1 MIFVDTDVLWL
12 AFAFHE
18 DGRQAI
24 NNTFLKQVQTAQR
37 ATTIY
42 NVLELL
48 GKLSF
53 NLAPGRLDEW
63 QSWLVDAYQLLVIWP
78 VNPDLSIAASTFREE
93 IFERP
98 YNKMRSFRMPFM
110 DSLILNLAERTP
122 NATHLVT
129 WNARHFQGKST
140 LQILTPEDYLRARNV
155 LN

>member
-12 AFAFHE
+12 EFAFHP
-18 DGRQAI
+18 DRRQAT
-24 NNTFLKQVQTAQR
+24 NTTFLRQVQSAQP

-53 NLAPGRLDEW
+53 NVAPERLDDW
-63 QSWLVDAYQLLVIWP
+63 QFWLVDAFDIRVIWP
-78 VNPDLSIAASTFREE
+78 ANTDLFTEAAFREE

-98 YNKMRSFRMPFM
+98 YHRMRTFKMPFL

-122 NATHLVT
+122 NAAQFVT
-129 WNARHFQGKST
+129 WNARHFQGKS
-140 LQILTPEDYLRARNV
+140 LLDVLTPEEYLQNSRI
-155 LN
+155 